1 MSGPFRFSPRA
12 GVCTGDISSRGF
24 SPALETDTCIRATMR
39 VEELRECVMLDRVT
53 EGGGRIYRRERG
65 GGKRSSSIGFRCDL
79 NIDVETH

>member
-1 MSGPFRFSPRA
+1 
-12 GVCTGDISSRGF
+12 
-24 SPALETDTCIRATMR
+24 MR

-53 EGGGRIYRRERG
+53 EGGGKIYRRERG

>member
-1 MSGPFRFSPRA
+1 MTALFVSLHEQACARGIFRL
-12 GVCTGDISSRGF
+12 GDI

-39 VEELRECVMLDRVT
+39 VEKLRECVMLDRVT